1 MIKKLFIVPF
11 LLVIYSPLKATIH
24 EILVWDGY
32 MQFMPSNLTAVQL
45 GDTIEWLPLDIP
57 TMVHTIT
64 STNIPVGATP
74 FDQIWQAPLD
84 TFFQYIPSKIGFY
97 EYVCSPHIANGM
109 IGNFTVENTNLSI
122 TNNPF
127 NFKPAVFPN
136 PSNDYIQ
143 FSSEFKNLEFF
154 MYELSGKLVISGISS
169 CNFDISKLNSGIYYL
184 VIAAAEPEKIKLII
198 K

>member
-1 MIKKLFIVPF
+1 MIKNLFIIPF
-11 LLVIYSPLKATIH
+11 FLVVYCPLQSTVH

-32 MQFMPSNLTAVQL
+32 MQFMPSNLLDVKL

-64 STNIPVGATP
+64 STNIPLGATS
-74 FDQIWQAPLD
+74 FDQIWQTPLD
-84 TFFQYIPSKIGFY
+84 TFFQYIPDKIGLY

-109 IGNFTVENTNLSI
+109 IGSFTVQETNLSI

-127 NFKPAVFPN
+127 KTNHAVFPN
-136 PSNDYIQ
+136 PTNDYIQ

-154 MYELSGKLVISGISS
+154 IYEFSGRLVLTGISS
-169 CNFDISKLNSGIYYL
+169 CNYDISKLNSGIYYL

>member
-1 MIKKLFIVPF
+1 MIKNLFIIPF
-11 LLVIYSPLKATIH
+11 FLILYSPLQSTVH

-32 MQFMPSNLTAVQL
+32 MQFMPTNLSDVKL

-64 STNIPVGATP
+64 STNIPIGATP
-74 FDQIWQAPLD
+74 FDQIWQTPLD
-84 TFFQYIPSKIGFY
+84 TFFQYIPDKIGLY
-97 EYVCSPHIANGM
+97 EYVCTPHIANGM
-109 IGNFTVENTNLSI
+109 IGSFTVQETNLSI

-127 NFKPAVFPN
+127 NINHAVFPN
-136 PSNDYIQ
+136 PTNNYIQ

-154 MYELSGKLVISGISS
+154 IYEFSGRLVLSGISS
-169 CNFDISKLNSGIYYL
+169 SNYDISKLNSGIYYL
-184 VIAAAEPEKIKLII
+184 VIAAVEPEKIKFII

>member
-1 MIKKLFIVPF
+1 MIKNLFIIPF
-11 LLVIYSPLKATIH
+11 FLILYSPLQSTVH

-32 MQFMPSNLTAVQL
+32 MQFMPTNLSDVKL

-64 STNIPVGATP
+64 STNIPIGATP
-74 FDQIWQAPLD
+74 FDQIWQTPLD
-84 TFFQYIPSKIGFY
+84 TFFQYIPDKIGLY
-97 EYVCSPHIANGM
+97 EYVCTPHIANGM
-109 IGNFTVENTNLSI
+109 IGSFTVQETNLSI

-127 NFKPAVFPN
+127 TINHTVFPN
-136 PSNDYIQ
+136 PTNNYIQ

-154 MYELSGKLVISGISS
+154 IYEFSGRLVLSGISS
-169 CNFDISKLNSGIYYL
+169 SNYDISKLNSGIYYL
-184 VIAAAEPEKIKLII
+184 VIAAVEPEKIKFII

>member
-1 MIKKLFIVPF
+1 MIKNLFIIPF
-11 LLVIYSPLKATIH
+11 FLILYSPLQSTVH

-32 MQFMPSNLTAVQL
+32 MQFMPTNLSDVKL

-64 STNIPVGATP
+64 STNIPIGATP
-74 FDQIWQAPLD
+74 FDQIWQTPLD
-84 TFFQYIPSKIGFY
+84 TFFQYIPDKIGLY
-97 EYVCSPHIANGM
+97 EYVCTPHIANGM
-109 IGNFTVENTNLSI
+109 IGSFTVQETNLSI

-127 NFKPAVFPN
+127 NINHAVFPN
-136 PSNDYIQ
+136 PTNNYIQ

-154 MYELSGKLVISGISS
+154 IYEFSGRLVLSGISS
-169 CNFDISKLNSGIYYL
+169 SKYDISKLNSGIYYL
-184 VIAAAEPEKIKLII
+184 VIAAVEPEKIKFII

>member
-143 FSSEFKNLEFF
+143 FSSEFNNLEFF
-154 MYELSGKLVISGISS
+154 IYELSGKLVISGISS
-169 CNFDISKLNSGIYYL
+169 FNFDISKLNSGIYYL
-184 VIAAAEPEKIKLII
+184 VIAADEPEKIKLII

>member
-1 MIKKLFIVPF
+1 MIKNLFIIPF
-11 LLVIYSPLKATIH
+11 FLVVYSPLQSTVH

-32 MQFMPSNLTAVQL
+32 MQFMPSNLSDVKL

-64 STNIPVGATP
+64 STNIPIGATP
-74 FDQIWQAPLD
+74 FDQIWQTPLD
-84 TFFQYIPSKIGFY
+84 TFFQYIPDKIGLY
-97 EYVCSPHIANGM
+97 EYVCTPHIANGM
-109 IGNFTVENTNLSI
+109 IGSFTVQETNLSI

-127 NFKPAVFPN
+127 NINHAVFPN
-136 PSNDYIQ
+136 PTNNYIQ

-154 MYELSGKLVISGISS
+154 IYEFSGRLVLSGISS
-169 CNFDISKLNSGIYYL
+169 SKYDISKLNSGIYYL
-184 VIAAAEPEKIKLII
+184 VIAAVEPEKIKFII